1 MILTWL
7 GIAACCGGVF
17 FMAIAALGQLR
28 MSDTYTRLHCSAKS
42 ATLGVGLVLLGAA
55 VLSGSWPIAIRCLA
69 AAAFFFVTGPIGC
82 HILARAAY
90 RAGSPLTAGT
100 LSDAMQATKSQE
112 NSTPN

>member
-17 FMAIAALGQLR
+17 FMAIAALGLLR
-28 MSDTYTRLHCSAKS
+28 MPDTYMRLHCSAKS

-55 VLSGSWPIAIRCLA
+55 VLSGSWPIAVRCMA
-69 AAAFFFVTGPIGC
+69 AAVFFFVTGPIGC

-90 RAGSPLTAGT
+90 RAGSPLATGT
-100 LSDAMQATKSQE
+100 LSDAMKDQQE
-112 NSTPN
+112 KTR